1 MQHYKNPYL
10 VHFGTFA
17 PSGPGMRLRSPQD
30 FTPVGPLHE
39 NEIVILQGNELK
51 KRRQQFESKMHSL
64 ELDYAYLHN
73 SKLRAS
79 RPHHT
84 EDDVRIYNNSK
95 QMMARKIKELQD
107 AMEEFTNLA
116 SLGNDYQEVP
126 AMNEEKQTEWT
137 ETLKE
142 YKI

>member
-51 KRRQQFESKMHSL
+51 KRRRGFESKMKSL
-64 ELDYAYLHN
+64 ELDYTNLHN
-73 SKLRAS
+73 MKFRANL
-79 RPHHT
+79 PHHT
-84 EDDVRIYNNSK
+84 EDDK
-95 QMMARKIKELQD
+95 QKYIQAKQLYATKIKDLVD
-107 AMEEFTNLA
+107 AMEEFKNLA

-126 AMNEEKQTEWT
+126 AMNKQQQDEWM
-137 ETLKE
+137 ETLNE